1 MEGVHDKPILKKRGL
16 PKVGGGGGGEGG
28 AALGQFADL
37 TWAEA

>member
-1 MEGVHDKPILKKRGL
+1 MEGVHDKPILKKRRL
-16 PKVGGGGGGEGG
+16 PKVGGGGGGG

>member
-16 PKVGGGGGGEGG
+16 PKVGGGGEGGG

-37 TWAEA
+37 T